1 MAKKVFRNRVIYIG
15 KGMYIK
21 YNENNEIELTGDLL
35 NAHFFY
41 DKDYC
46 EQVAKSLI
54 EKFPN
59 TEIEVLKL
67 FMDIEIQEVTII
79 Q

>member
-1 MAKKVFRNRVIYIG
+1 MYKKVFRNRVISIQ
-15 KGMYIK
+15 GMYIK
-21 YNENNEIELTGDLL
+21 YDENGDIGLTGDIL

-41 DKDYC
+41 DKEYC
-46 EQVAKSLI
+46 EREAKRLI

-67 FMDIEIQEVTII
+67 FMDIEIQETTVI